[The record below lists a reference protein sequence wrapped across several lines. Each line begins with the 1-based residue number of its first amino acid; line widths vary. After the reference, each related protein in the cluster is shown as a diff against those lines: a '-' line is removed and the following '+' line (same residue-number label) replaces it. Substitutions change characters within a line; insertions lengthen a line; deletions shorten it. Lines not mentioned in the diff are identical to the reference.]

1 MKQEKAKGNLYL
13 REKIASRRRC
23 KNDPQVKISGKD
35 ISILMFNKI
44 FSEKNGLIDEEMKNF
59 RNI

>member
-13 REKIASRRRC
+13 REKIASRRRH
-23 KNDPQVKISGKD
+23 KNDPHVKIWEKD

-44 FSEKNGLIDEEMKNF
+44 VSEKNGLIDEEMKNF